1 MTDSLLGQTSYPD
14 KDFHSE
20 LVGEGKK
27 FKDDKELAKGKYYA
41 DELLKT
47 YETQMDQMREDIIKL
62 RDENAAKA
70 KMEDLIDRYQNLR
83 QAPLEQYTQTQDK
96 SPSIDIKQI
105 ESLVD
110 SRVEQREAAKTAT
123 NNLSFVKNKLV
134 EQYGKDYSVALER
147 HMADLGITEQFLNDT
162 ARNNP
167 KAALRMLGIDPDPVV
182 KDPFRMPPKSNMVPA
197 TFKPTEEKRTWNWYQ
212 NMKATDP
219 KKYYSAATNVQMHK
233 DALALGSEFEDGDFN
248 RFEKDYR
255 ITF

>member
-1 MTDSLLGQTSYPD
+1 MTDSLLGQTEYSD
-14 KDFHSE
+14 KDFHAE

-27 FKDDKELAKGKYYA
+27 FKNDKELAKGKYYA

-47 YETQMDQMREDIIKL
+47 YETHMDQMREDNLKL
-62 RDENAAKA
+62 REENAAKA
-70 KMEDLIDRYQNLR
+70 KMEDLINHYQSLR
-83 QAPLEQYTQTQDK
+83 QAPLEQITQPQDK
-96 SPSIDIKQI
+96 SPSIEQI
-105 ESLVD
+105 ESLID
-110 SRVEQREAAKTAT
+110 SRVERREAAKIAT

-147 HMADLGITEQFLNDT
+147 QMTELGITEQFLNDT

-167 KAALRMLGIDPDPVV
+167 KAALRMLGIDPEPVI
-182 KDPFRMPPKSNMVPA
+182 KDPFRIPPKSTMVPS
-197 TFKPTEEKRTWNWYQ
+197 TFKPTEEKRTWSWYQ
-212 NMKATDP
+212 NMKVSDP
-219 KKYYSAATNVQMHK
+219 KKYDTPQTRVQMHK